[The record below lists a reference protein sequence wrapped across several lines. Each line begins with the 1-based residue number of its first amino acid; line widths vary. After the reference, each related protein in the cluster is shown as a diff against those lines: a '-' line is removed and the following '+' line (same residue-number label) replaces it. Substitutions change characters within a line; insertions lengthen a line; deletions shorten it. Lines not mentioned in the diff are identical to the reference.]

1 MSRGGARKGAG
12 RAPPQKHGEKK
23 TIRVPIALADQVLEE
38 EKNLDAGYPLKIGPR
53 SHDLDQVATDILKDP
68 FVTRK
73 GKDRGAVKRSLDA
86 FLLRLKAVL

>member
-12 RAPPQKHGEKK
+12 RASPWNHGETK
-23 TIRVPIALADQVLEE
+23 TIRVPIALADQVLEAA
-38 EKNLDAGYPLKIGPR
+38 KNLDAGYPLKIGPR

-73 GKDRGAVKRSLDA
+73 GTDRGAVKRSLDA